1 MSLVN
6 GFQQVFKGCR
16 FQVLTP
22 FHDAVRSA
30 TCTVLIV
37 EFYRHQSG
45 NRPTVPGYGQAF
57 TANDT
62 LKQAGQMSLCFAC
75 ADGFHETL

>member
-1 MSLVN
+1 M
-6 GFQQVFKGCR
+6 FEGCR
-16 FQVLTP
+16 LQVLTS
-22 FHDAVRSA
+22 FHDAPRSA
-30 TCTVLIV
+30 ARTVLVV

-62 LKQAGQMSLCFAC
+62 LKQAGQMSLCFEG
-75 ADGFHETL
+75 ADCFHETLWTRIV